1 MNIFIVDPT
10 PAVCA
15 QYLDDKRVV
24 KMVLETCQLLNNA
37 TAILHKVPGGAIP
50 YKLTHMHHPCTLWA
64 AECQANY
71 DWLVEYFDF
80 LCAEYTLRYQKEH
93 KCRQYLANFQEY
105 TDFYA
110 LNMVDEIEFVNCTTN
125 HKHIDNVFEAYKAE
139 LNLKWANDIRTP
151 TWYGVAR

>member
-1 MNIFIVDPT
+1 MNIFVVDSNPSI
-10 PAVCA
+10 CA

-37 TAILHKVPGGAIP
+37 TVILHKVPDGAID

-80 LCAEYTLRYQKEH
+80 LCSEYALRYQKEH

-105 TDFYA
+105 ASLITS
-110 LNMVDEIEFVNCTTN
+110 VPEHFVNCTTN
-125 HKHIDNVFEAYKAE
+125 HKHIANVFEAYKAE

-151 TWYGVAR
+151 TWYGVTK